1 MIFNVEIGNEA
12 LYACTVIINQRLD
25 HRNCRVDQ
33 SFDNCICRK
42 RIDDT

>member
-12 LYACTVIINQRLD
+12 PYAINQRLD
-25 HRNCRVDQ
+25 HCICRVDQ